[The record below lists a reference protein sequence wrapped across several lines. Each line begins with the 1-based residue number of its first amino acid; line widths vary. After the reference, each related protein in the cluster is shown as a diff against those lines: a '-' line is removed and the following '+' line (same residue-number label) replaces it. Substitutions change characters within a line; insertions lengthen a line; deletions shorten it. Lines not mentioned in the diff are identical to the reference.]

1 VYISRDVIFDE
12 IILPLSSM
20 HPNVGAQ
27 LKAEIL
33 LLHPTLRNHQ
43 GGVNV
48 EPVNMPNPAPN
59 PAMLSLMQI
68 IP

>member
-1 VYISRDVIFDE
+1 
-12 IILPLSSM
+12 M